1 MSAVAI
7 GVSVVGVSVDTA
19 HILVATVAYTGETES
34 PTEVDI
40 FGHCQPPLMPVG
52 FLLDPTEHRSH
63 RCESADR

>member
-19 HILVATVAYTGETES
+19 HVAVAYTGETES